1 LHVPAEIRKVGVV
14 GLGTMGAGI
23 AQVSI
28 QAGFETVGREVNDEL
43 GERGRA
49 TIERYLARGVDKGR
63 MSSDERDAALAR
75 LALTTDL
82 EDLADCDLII
92 EAVLEEL
99 PLKREVFGTLDQVT
113 RPDAVL
119 ATNTSALSVTEIAE
133 ETSHPE
139 RVVGM
144 HFFNPAPVLPL
155 VEIVRAR
162 DSSET
167 AVDAAYEWAESAG
180 KQPVRCNDT
189 PGFIVNRI
197 LIPLLNDCVRV
208 LDEAEVEP
216 DEMDKALT
224 NGLGWPL
231 GPCAL
236 LDLIGIDVHVH
247 ASEALHGKLGEP
259 RMAPPDRLVEMQ
271 AEGKLG
277 RKSGAGFYTY

>member
-1 LHVPAEIRKVGVV
+1 VPPSEIRKVGVV

-23 AQVSI
+23 AQVSV
-28 QAGFETVGREVNDEL
+28 QAGFETVGREVSTEL

-49 TIERYLARGVDKGR
+49 TIERYLTRGVDKGR
-63 MSSDERDAALAR
+63 MSAEERDAALAR
-75 LALTTDL
+75 LTLTTEL
-82 EDLADCDLII
+82 EELADCDLVI

-99 PLKREVFGTLDQVT
+99 PLKREVFGTLDRVT
-113 RPDAVL
+113 RPNAVL
-119 ATNTSALSVTEIAE
+119 ATNTSALSVSEIAE
-133 ETSHPE
+133 ATDHPD
-139 RVVGM
+139 RVVGL

-155 VEIVRAR
+155 VEVVRAQK
-162 DSSET
+162 SSEA
-167 AVDAAYEWAESAG
+167 AVDVAYDWAERAG

-197 LIPLLNDCVRV
+197 LIPLLNDCVRA
-208 LDEAEVEP
+208 LDEADVAP
-216 DEMDKALT
+216 GEMDKALT

-259 RMAPPDRLVEMQ
+259 RMAPPVRLVEMQ
-271 AEGKLG
+271 SEGKLG

>member
-1 LHVPAEIRKVGVV
+1 MPPSEIRKVGVV

-28 QAGFETVGREVNDEL
+28 QAGFETVGREVNADL

-49 TIERYLARGVDKGR
+49 TIERYLNRGVDKGR
-63 MSSDERDAALAR
+63 MSGEERDAALGR
-75 LALTTDL
+75 LTLTTEL
-82 EDLADCDLII
+82 EDLADCDLVI

-99 PLKREVFGTLDQVT
+99 PLKREVFGTLDEVT
-113 RPDAVL
+113 RPEAVL

-133 ETSHPE
+133 ATSNRE

-155 VEIVRAR
+155 VEVVRAR
-162 DSSET
+162 ESSEA
-167 AVDAAYEWAESAG
+167 AVDAAYEWASRAG

-208 LDEAEVEP
+208 LDEARVSPEDV
-216 DEMDKALT
+216 DRAMRFGA
-224 NGLGWPL
+224 NWPI

-236 LDLIGIDVHVH
+236 IDLIGVDVHFH
-247 ASEALHGKLGEP
+247 ASEALHGALGEE
-259 RMAPPDRLVEMQ
+259 RMAPPERLLEMQ
-271 AEGKLG
+271 REGLLG
-277 RKSGAGFYTY
+277 RKTGRGFYEYE